1 MFRFRKN
8 HTLYKLILFICLSF
22 SLPALAG
29 NIKNYKFHTLS
40 PEGGFYYDGV
50 KSIQQDSDGFIWIV
64 MENDLFRFDGY
75 QFKRY
80 YSYFR
85 MLTSV
90 WYKDVR
96 SIETDISRSFSVIF
110 STGACAAMIWFFP
123 FTVNV
128 L

>member
-85 MLTSV
+85 MLDTSD
-90 WYKDVR
+90 K
-96 SIETDISRSFSVIF
+96 
-110 STGACAAMIWFFP
+110 
-123 FTVNV
+123 
-128 L
+128 

>member
-1 MFRFRKN
+1 MGIWRKN
-8 HTLYKLILFICLSF
+8 HRIYKLILFICLFF
-22 SLPALAG
+22 SLPCPAE

-85 MLTSV
+85 MLDTSDK
-90 WYKDVR
+90 WYFREVELDA
-96 SIETDISRSFSVIF
+96 S
-110 STGACAAMIWFFP
+110 
-123 FTVNV
+123 
-128 L
+128 